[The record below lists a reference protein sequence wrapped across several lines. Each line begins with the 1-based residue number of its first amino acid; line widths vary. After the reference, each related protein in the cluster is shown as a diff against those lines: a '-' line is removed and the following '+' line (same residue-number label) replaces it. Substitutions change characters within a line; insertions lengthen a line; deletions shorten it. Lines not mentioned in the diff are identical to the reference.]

1 MKRFSLAILTGLLL
15 ASPVAAFNVD
25 MQLPN
30 LTFPAPTP
38 EPSRACTTPGQLA
51 TDGCPVTG

>member
-1 MKRFSLAILTGLLL
+1 MKRFSLAILTSLLL
-15 ASPVAAFNVD
+15 SSPVAAFTVD

-30 LTFPAPTP
+30 LTFPAPAP

-51 TDGCPVTG
+51 TAGCAVTE